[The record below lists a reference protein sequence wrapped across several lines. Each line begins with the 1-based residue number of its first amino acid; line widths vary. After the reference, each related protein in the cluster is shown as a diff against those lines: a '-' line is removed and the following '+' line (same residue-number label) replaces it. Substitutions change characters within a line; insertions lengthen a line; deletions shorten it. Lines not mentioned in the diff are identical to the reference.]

1 MLKTETITTCS
12 DGAKFVNDAAGAAR
26 HEEAL
31 EHTNLIHAFLETEE
45 GRRPGQKSF
54 GTYTKLI
61 LRWEAFKAKVEEAEA
76 EEDDTPPLEAVEGGK
91 A

>member
-12 DGAKFVNDAAGAAR
+12 DGTKFVNDPEGAAR

-31 EHTNLIHAFLETEE
+31 ENKTLVEHFLQKEE
-45 GRRPGQKSF
+45 DRSPGQKSF

-61 LRWEAFKAKVEEAEA
+61 LRWEAFRLRM
-76 EEDDTPPLEAVEGGK
+76 EEDEDEKTDNPPLEAVKGGK
-91 A
+91 S

>member
-12 DGAKFVNDAAGAAR
+12 DGTKFVNDPEGAAR

-31 EHTNLIHAFLETEE
+31 ENKTLVEQFLQKEE
-45 GRRPGQKSF
+45 NRSPGQKSF

-61 LRWEAFKAKVEEAEA
+61 LRWEAFRLRMEK
-76 EEDDTPPLEAVEGGK
+76 DDEQLENPALEAVEGGK
-91 A
+91 S